1 MKRYGAFVGKRPE
14 YTLKLT
20 TEEKE
25 LSSKRRN
32 EVQQA
37 VASEGNVA
45 APPLPERETQPDN
58 NAEAPPLPEQAP
70 LPPLPPAAAAAA
82 GVVPVIPLP
91 GAEPGNEQPEVDMAD
106 AEAAASGVFIPNDAL
121 DEGVQVV
128 DTFLHGTA
136 VEERMAGP
144 GTRSRRAA
152 VKVHSLALCPVGGH
166 FATGATDGICR
177 IWEDI
182 EDGDVDLVDNRACK
196 LAYDW
201 PGGPIPQK
209 EAPKRRSCES
219 ANLICTQRILFTLLV
234 ILTTCSL
241 CVHLQPEVQHQ
252 IACCFN

>member
-37 VASEGNVA
+37 AASESNVA
-45 APPLPERETQPDN
+45 APPLPERESQPGDN
-58 NAEAPPLPEQAP
+58 VEAPTLPEQAP
-70 LPPLPPAAAAAA
+70 LPPLPPAAAA
-82 GVVPVIPLP
+82 PVIPLP
-91 GAEPGNEQPEVDMAD
+91 GVEPGNEQPEVDMAD

-121 DEGVQVV
+121 DEGVQVI

-152 VKVHSLALCPVGGH
+152 VKIHSLARCPVGGH

-182 EDGDVDLVDNRACK
+182 EDGDVDLVDNRTCK
-196 LAYDW
+196 SAYDW
-201 PGGPIPQK
+201 SGEPPIPPK
-209 EAPKRRSCES
+209 EAPKRRSCKLS
-219 ANLICTQRILFTLLV
+219 NHIFYTMHFVHSFGYAHTLLF
-234 ILTTCSL
+234 CA
-241 CVHLQPEVQHQ
+241 HL
-252 IACCFN
+252 